1 MKEWYGA
8 GKGEWK
14 DGIELEK
21 ENERMVWSWKRRMQG
36 WYGAGLE
43 RE

>member
-1 MKEWYGA
+1 MVWSWTRKRMKGWYTV
-8 GKGEWK
+8 
-14 DGIELEK
+14 ELEK
-21 ENERMVWSWKRRMQG
+21 ENERMVWSWKRRMKG